1 LISAISFPNPAGELT
16 VLPPK
21 PLAGF
26 KGPTGFKRLTSKGV
40 EGMRGGGEEEG
51 NTGGERKV
59 LEGGKEEKR

>member
-1 LISAISFPNPAGELT
+1 M
-16 VLPPK
+16 LPPK